1 MTSENTISRRGLF
14 MKLGILFNGLVAT
27 ALTVPMVRFLL
38 SSVTQGR
45 ASAYL
50 SWVPLGRISEFPE
63 GETRLATFRNPHVM
77 PTDGKTVDTACWVRR
92 VEGEQFQVFAIN
104 CAHLGCPVRW
114 FPQSG
119 LFMCHTACWVRR
131 VEGEQFQVFAI
142 NCAHLGCPVRWFPQ
156 SGLFMCPCHGGAY
169 YRDGSRASGPPERG
183 LFEYPYKVQ
192 DGMVTIQAGELP
204 TPGSPTASLFGNKAP
219 CGARN
224 ELVSIESKLSASSE
238 TNALL
243 RKTKTWA

>member
-1 MTSENTISRRGLF
+1 MTAPDRLSRRGMF
-14 MKLGILFNGLVAT
+14 MKLSLLLNGAVGVVLA
-27 ALTVPMVRFLL
+27 VPIIRYLL
-38 SSVTQGR
+38 SPVIRER
-45 ASAYL
+45 APGYESWL
-50 SWVPLGRISEFPE
+50 SLGDLGQFPE
-63 GETRLATFRNPHVM
+63 GQTRIATYRSPAANPSDGETANIP
-77 PTDGKTVDTACWVRR
+77 CWVRR
-92 VEGEQFQVFAIN
+92 VGGAK
-104 CAHLGCPVRW
+104 
-114 FPQSG
+114 
-119 LFMCHTACWVRR
+119 
-131 VEGEQFQVFAI
+131 FQVFAI

-192 DGMVTIQAGELP
+192 DGIVTIQAGELP
-204 TPGSPTASLFGNKAP
+204 TPGSPTASLLGNKAP
-219 CGARN
+219 CSARN